1 MIYANEVKSL
11 GGYVEKSLKWESDL
25 LLLITA
31 MIWGF
36 AFVAQRVGMKYVG
49 PFTFNGVRF
58 FLGCLPLLPILAHNR
73 RKSPPEI
80 PFGSKTVMLGGTL
93 AGLLLFSGAS
103 LQQVG
108 IVYTTAGKAGF
119 ITGLYVVIVPIL
131 GLLWRDK
138 TTNPGTW
145 AGAILAAV
153 GMYFLSVTSRVTISK
168 GDFLVLLG
176 AFLWAA
182 HVQFVGWL
190 VPRIGATRL
199 AVVQYGVCGGLSL
212 LVAFSMETITI
223 NSLER
228 ASIPI
233 LYGGFLSVGVA
244 YTLQLVAQKKAP
256 AAHAAILMSLETVFA
271 AGGGWLVLGEI
282 LSSRALFGCAL
293 ILSGMLTSQ
302 LYPLIVKK
310 NCSG

>member
-1 MIYANEVKSL
+1 MKQST
-11 GGYVEKSLKWESDL
+11 WESDL

-36 AFVAQRVGMKYVG
+36 AFVAQRVGMRFVG

-58 FLGCLPLLPILAHNR
+58 FLGCLPLLPILLRNR
-73 RKSPPEI
+73 KKAPPEI
-80 PFGSKTVMLGGTL
+80 PFKSKTVILGGIL
-93 AGLLLFSGAS
+93 AGLILFSGAS

-119 ITGLYVVIVPIL
+119 ITGLYVVIVPFL

-138 TTNPGTW
+138 TTHPGTW

-153 GMYFLSVTSRVTISK
+153 GMYFLSVTSRFTISK
-168 GDFLVLLG
+168 GDFLVLMS
-176 AFLWAA
+176 AFLWAC

-190 VPRIGATRL
+190 SPRIGATRL
-199 AVVQYGVCGGLSL
+199 AVVQYCVCGTLSL
-212 LVAFSMETITI
+212 VVAIPLETITL
-223 NSLER
+223 SGLHK
-228 ASIPI
+228 ALIPI
-233 LYGGFLSVGVA
+233 LYGGLLSVGIA

-271 AGGGWLVLGEI
+271 ALGGWLILGEI
-282 LSSRALFGCAL
+282 LSFRALFGCAL
-293 ILSGMLTSQ
+293 ILCGMLASQ
-302 LYPLIVKK
+302 LSPVLKGPK
-310 NCSG
+310 NSLA

>member
-1 MIYANEVKSL
+1 MKHRT
-11 GGYVEKSLKWESDL
+11 WESDL

-36 AFVAQRVGMKYVG
+36 AFVAQRVGMRYVG

-58 FLGCLPLLPILAHNR
+58 FLGCLPLLPILFMNR
-73 RKSPPEI
+73 RKAPPEI
-80 PFGSKTVMLGGTL
+80 PFKSKTVLLGGAL
-93 AGLLLFSGAS
+93 AGLILFSGAS

-119 ITGLYVVIVPIL
+119 ITGLYVVIVPFL

-138 TTNPGTW
+138 TTHPGTW

-153 GMYFLSVTSRVTISK
+153 GMYFLSVTNRFTISK
-168 GDFLVLLG
+168 GDFLVLLS
-176 AFLWAA
+176 AFLWAC

-190 VPRIGATRL
+190 SPRIGATRL
-199 AVVQYGVCGGLSL
+199 GVVQYCVCGALSL
-212 LVAFSMETITI
+212 LVAFPLETIAL
-223 NSLER
+223 SGLHR
-228 ASIPI
+228 ALIPI
-233 LYGGFLSVGVA
+233 LYGGLLSVGIA

-271 AGGGWLVLGEI
+271 ALGGWIILGEI
-282 LSSRALFGCAL
+282 LSFRALFGCAL
-293 ILSGMLTSQ
+293 ILTGMLASQ
-302 LYPLIVKK
+302 LYPLVRRPQ
-310 NCSG
+310 G